1 MLLTLSLYLTCL
13 CICIGAPDG
22 ALLAARKAALLGR
35 ACEILP
41 RLATYDST
49 SELWTGLRPMTPDF
63 LPLIGRCH
71 AAPGAVYVN
80 AGHGAVGWTLCCA
93 TAEMVADDVMCG
105 GGSAACAPYAP
116 DRFNLLPAFDIRL
129 SP

>member
-1 MLLTLSLYLTCL
+1 MRPSRSRRFC
-13 CICIGAPDG
+13 
-22 ALLAARKAALLGR
+22 R
-35 ACEILP
+35 LP
-41 RLATYDST
+41 TPR
-49 SELWTGLRPMTPDF
+49 PDF

-116 DRFNLLPAFDIRL
+116 DRFNLLPSF
-129 SP
+129 